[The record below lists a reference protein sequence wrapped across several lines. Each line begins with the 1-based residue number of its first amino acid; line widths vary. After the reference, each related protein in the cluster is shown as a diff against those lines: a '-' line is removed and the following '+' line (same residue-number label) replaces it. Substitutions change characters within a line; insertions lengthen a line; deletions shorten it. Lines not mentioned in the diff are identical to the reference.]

1 MINILIPMAGL
12 GSRFREVGVSIPKYN
27 IDIFGKTMI
36 ERATDS
42 FISEESRFIFITL
55 NSDDKTV
62 EKLNSIGKD
71 SVVLDISELTDGS
84 VSSCLVAKEYINNNE
99 ELLITNCDQILY
111 WNFQDFLS
119 YCRVLDTEGVIVTY
133 ESSEEKNSYAK
144 IDNKGNIIE
153 VKEKEIISNLA
164 LNGVHYWKSGSLFV
178 KSAEEMI
185 KNEDRNINGEYSVG
199 PTYNYLIRRGNK
211 VKNFHLS
218 SSQNHLIG
226 TPKDLKIFMEGW
238 CYGNL

>member
-71 SVVLDISELTDGS
+71 WFS
-84 VSSCLVAKEYINNNE
+84 
-99 ELLITNCDQILY
+99 
-111 WNFQDFLS
+111 
-119 YCRVLDTEGVIVTY
+119 
-133 ESSEEKNSYAK
+133 
-144 IDNKGNIIE
+144 
-153 VKEKEIISNLA
+153 
-164 LNGVHYWKSGSLFV
+164 KSF
-178 KSAEEMI
+178 
-185 KNEDRNINGEYSVG
+185 
-199 PTYNYLIRRGNK
+199 
-211 VKNFHLS
+211 
-218 SSQNHLIG
+218 
-226 TPKDLKIFMEGW
+226 
-238 CYGNL
+238 